1 MSKAK
6 QQEEIPHVNGVVTV
20 IGVEGREANDAVV
33 SLITASLA
41 RAKDERARVSVG
53 TNLDLTTYAGKALIL
68 KAGSPGDYEVRADKP
83 LRMTVHAYAV
93 FPDTAVNEETGEISE
108 FARTVL
114 FDAQGKTFRTSA
126 AHAPTRFLI
135 AAALFTPQQWQAGI
149 PFVITA
155 RTGKRDRVYHDIQI
169 DTSAGYVL

>member
-1 MSKAK
+1 MSKTK
-6 QQEEIPHVNGVVTV
+6 EKEEIPHANGLVTV
-20 IGVEGREANDAVV
+20 IGAEGREANNAVV
-33 SLITASLA
+33 GLITEALA
-41 RAKDERARVSVG
+41 RAKDDRARVSVG
-53 TNLDLTTYAGKALIL
+53 TNLDLTTYQGKALIL
-68 KAGSPGDYEVRADKP
+68 KAGSPGDYEVKADKP

-93 FPDTAVNEETGEISE
+93 FPDTAVNEETGEVSE

-114 FDAQGKTFRTSA
+114 FDKDGKTFRTSA

-135 AAALFTPQQWQAGI
+135 AASLFTPDQWVKGI

-169 DTSAGYVL
+169 DTSVPYTL